1 MQKVEW
7 QNSNKKRWLSIL
19 KPGQQ
24 SFRYTEGDVRNK
36 EAHARQELLFLFS
49 PFVSLAN
56 PTLSNSFARVQRATM
71 DNFTTRL
78 LWNMWAEIWLEETS
92 LCF

>member
-1 MQKVEW
+1 MGGAYPAGTA
-7 QNSNKKRWLSIL
+7 LS
-19 KPGQQ
+19 G
-24 SFRYTEGDVRNK
+24 F
-36 EAHARQELLFLFS
+36 
-49 PFVSLAN
+49 PFISLAN
-56 PTLSNSFARVQRATM
+56 PTLSNRSARVQRARM